1 MLLTTIYK
9 ADKKY
14 PDLIVTL
21 AEYKVMTE
29 TLINAVRIHFIPAQL
44 AIARTQ
50 SSPLIWSL
58 KLEQGGAHFSGLL

>member
-44 AIARTQ
+44 
-50 SSPLIWSL
+50 
-58 KLEQGGAHFSGLL
+58 